1 MEHEVPEMEMIIIKR
16 GHAQEEHPHGGA
28 WKVAFADFMTAMMA
42 FFLVLWIV
50 NSTNKETRS
59 SVARYFNPIRISDT
73 TAARKGLKDPKEA
86 DFDAASSSDEKQ
98 KTRPAGGTL
107 DESLQGGGAQDAG
120 PGGHE
125 KMLAGAGED
134 VDPFVSKE
142 PFSALAELA
151 TRAGNAGRSVQVELT
166 YESAPQFRDPFAP
179 PAPVVPPEMR
189 PMMKPVGADRSR
201 SAGQPDGK
209 IDQQKETPLA
219 SDQGRGNRREP
230 KLGETSSGEMK
241 PGEAEQAAKDAKLTE
256 SRLEARALRE
266 QISQALKNAGLSD
279 GPRLEV
285 RAQDEGILISLTDDL
300 NFVMFK
306 IGSAE
311 PQPRIVRAMEQIG
324 EISRAHKG
332 TFVLRGHT
340 DSRPYRTPAYD
351 NWRLSSARAQT
362 AAYMLM
368 RGKLEE
374 KRIERVE
381 GHADRSPRNAVDP
394 LAPENRRIEILL
406 RRPS

>member
-86 DFDAASSSDEKQ
+86 DFDASTSSEEKQ
-98 KTRPAGGTL
+98 KTRPAGGAL
-107 DESLQGGGAQDAG
+107 DEAMQGGGAQDAG

-125 KMLAGAGED
+125 KLLAGSGED
-134 VDPFVSKE
+134 VDPFISKE
-142 PFSALAELA
+142 PFAALAELA
-151 TRAGNAGRSVQVELT
+151 TRAGISGRPVQVELT
-166 YESAPQFRDPFAP
+166 YEVPQQFRDPFAP

-189 PMMKPVGADRSR
+189 PMMKPVTGERSR
-201 SAGQPDGK
+201 ASGQADGK
-209 IDQQKETPLA
+209 ADQQKEAALA
-219 SDQGRGNRREP
+219 SDQGRANRRDP
-230 KLGETSSGEMK
+230 KLGEAPSGEMK
-241 PGEAEQAAKDAKLTE
+241 SGEAEQAAKDAKLAD
-256 SRLEARALRE
+256 SRAQAQALRE
-266 QISQALKNAGLSD
+266 QIAQALKNAGLSE
-279 GPRLEV
+279 GPKLEV
-285 RAQDEGILISLTDDL
+285 RSQDEGILISLTDDL

-311 PQPRIVRAMEQIG
+311 PQPLIVRAMEQIG
-324 EISRAHKG
+324 DILRAQKG

-351 NWRLSSARAQT
+351 NWRLSAARAQT
-362 AAYMLM
+362 AAYMLI

-381 GHADRSPRNAVDP
+381 GHADRSPKNVADP